1 MGYIVSTQFPKVL
14 QEQKVEAISPH
25 ECYQRSSRK
34 IGQSSKTM
42 PAFLGFGACFIGSKS
57 GTRWIGV
64 KSNFEL
70 YSKKW

>member
-42 PAFLGFGACFIGSKS
+42 PAFLGFGACFIGSN
-57 GTRWIGV
+57 TDAR
-64 KSNFEL
+64 
-70 YSKKW
+70 

>member
-1 MGYIVSTQFPKVL
+1 MSTQFPKVL

-34 IGQSSKTM
+34 IGQSSKPI

-57 GTRWIGV
+57 GTR
-64 KSNFEL
+64 
-70 YSKKW
+70 

>member
-1 MGYIVSTQFPKVL
+1 MGYIVGKQLPKVL

-42 PAFLGFGACFIGSKS
+42 PAFLGLGSCFIGSKT
-57 GTRWIGV
+57 GTR
-64 KSNFEL
+64 
-70 YSKKW
+70 